1 METFKIDYLNNYTE
15 LCEMGRKYDTDK
27 SALRDNITDSRH
39 CHPYTIFYHGLFKN
53 RRNDVLNIAEIGIL
67 DGASLRMWQEYFP
80 NANIYGFD
88 NNIDFINNFKNNYN
102 NDRIKLYQ
110 IDVTN
115 ENDIKNTLQEFND
128 IKFDIII
135 EDSTHQFNDQIRVI
149 KNVSD
154 YLKPGGL
161 LIIED
166 IFKSYNENN
175 YMEELK
181 EELKLFQDYYFI
193 ELDSVKRNSTGW
205 NNDKLFVLTK
215 NGDEPI
221 FKNNN
226 KITIITPCSRPQNL
240 NKLKESINFDYVDEW
255 IIIYDAGKINIHPE
269 LFKENDK
276 IKEYICYDSR
286 SIVGNAQRNYGL
298 DRIQNKD
305 TLLYYLDDDNQI
317 HPNLYKLLTI
327 IDNDKLYYFNQL
339 RVKEANP
346 YFKPYDNGSCDS
358 AMFIIPFN
366 ICNDIRWILHE
377 YCADSFYIVECYE
390 RNKNK
395 RVNVD
400 NYLCYHNIL

>member
-1 METFKIDYLNNYTE
+1 METLKVNYLNNHTE
-15 LCEMGRKYDTDK
+15 LCEIGQKYVTE
-27 SALRDNITDSRH
+27 ARH

-67 DGASLRMWQEYFP
+67 EGASLRMWQEYFP

-88 NNIDFINNFKNNYN
+88 NNIDLINNFKNNYN
-102 NDRIKLYQ
+102 NDRITLNY

-115 ENDIKNTLQEFND
+115 EENIKNTFLQFND

-135 EDSTHQFNDQIRVI
+135 EDSTHQYQDQIRVI
-149 KNVSD
+149 KNVYE

-175 YMEELK
+175 YINDLT

-193 ELDSVKRNSTGW
+193 ELESIK
-205 NNDKLFVLTK
+205 NNGKLFVLTK
-215 NGDEPI
+215 AGAEPI

-226 KITIITPCSRPQNL
+226 KITIITPSYRLYNL
-240 NKLKESINFDYVDEW
+240 NRLKESINFDYVDEW
-255 IIIYDAGKINIHPE
+255 IIVYDGGKITTNPE
-269 LFKENDK
+269 LFKNNDK
-276 IKEYICYDSR
+276 IKEFVFYDNR
-286 SIVGNAQRNYGL
+286 STAGNAQRNYAL
-298 DRIQNKD
+298 DRVQNKN
-305 TLLYYLDDDNQI
+305 TLLYYLDDDNQM
-317 HPNLYKLLTI
+317 HPNIYKLLNI

-339 RVKEANP
+339 RMKGDIR

-366 ICNDIRWILHE
+366 ICSDIRWILHE
-377 YCADSFYIVECYE
+377 YCADSFYIIECYE
-390 RNKNK
+390 RNKNL